1 MCRLL
6 LVGLLSA
13 GIALPL
19 QAQAI
24 VFQVDR
30 TDADLPDADPGDGD
44 CEVAGRGCTLRAAIM
59 EANAQL
65 VLGSTQYYVLLP
77 LDADI
82 LIEPP
87 ALPAIDRNLAIQVN
101 APNAFQPPPVPA
113 AQRPRIRAGFAA
125 MNLLSVAPGRT
136 LALRDVALSESLR
149 AVSAED
155 ADVIAQRVRIHDNLG
170 IETVA
175 IEAQGLL
182 IEDSEVLDNLS
193 DNESVYFYCHALRAQ
208 SLQMRRSRVQGNA
221 YLGSLSNRFAVCAGS
236 GSLIEDS
243 DVAANSHHG
252 ISGND
257 LLLRRSTV
265 RDHAAGAALRSSP
278 QTLRLENVTFSGN
291 AAGLQGTL
299 TDDYLVVEI
308 VASTF
313 VANGIDIDLDK
324 NDLFAGGTL
333 WIMGS
338 ALSACTFPPGLTRST
353 NHYNLAPLA
362 STCVSGETNRIGS
375 VEAAFAPLA
384 GNDGRVPTHAPLPG
398 SLALDFGPPSA
409 MAGCLEHD
417 ARGFPRPHDG
427 DGDGLA
433 RCDIG
438 AVELGAGQVFAHGF
452 ED

>member
-6 LVGLLSA
+6 LVVLLLA
-13 GIALPL
+13 GGALPL
-19 QAQAI
+19 QAQTV

-59 EANAQL
+59 EANAQIVL
-65 VLGSTQYYVLLP
+65 VSTQFYVLLP

-82 LIEPP
+82 LVEPP

-101 APNAFQPPPVPA
+101 APNAFQPPPVPS

-125 MNLLSVAPGRT
+125 MNLLSVAPDRT
-136 LALRDVALSESLR
+136 LTLRDVTLSESLR

-155 ADVIAQRVRIHDNLG
+155 ADVVAQRVRIHDNLG
-170 IETVA
+170 LETVA
-175 IEAQGLL
+175 IEAQGLVL
-182 IEDSEVLDNLS
+182 EDSEVLDNLS
-193 DNESVYFYCHALRAQ
+193 DNESVYYYCHAVRGQ
-208 SLQMRRSRVQGNA
+208 NLQMRRSRVQGNA
-221 YLGSLSNRFAVCAGS
+221 YLGSWSNRFAVCAGP

-243 DVAANSHHG
+243 DILANSHHG
-252 ISGND
+252 INGGD
-257 LLLRRSTV
+257 LLLRRSSV
-265 RDHAAGAALRSSP
+265 RDHAGGAGLRSLA

-299 TDDYLVVEI
+299 SDDYLAVEI

-313 VANGIDIDLDK
+313 FGNGIDIDLDK
-324 NDLFAGGTL
+324 TDLFAGGTL

-338 ALSACTFPPGLTRST
+338 ALSGCTFPAGLARST
-353 NHYNLAPLA
+353 NHYNLAPLG
-362 STCVSGETNRIGS
+362 STCVFGETNRVGS

-384 GNDGRVPTHAPLPG
+384 DNEGRVPTHAPLPG
-398 SLALDFGPPSA
+398 SLALDLGPPSA